1 MQLSKDT
8 IAKLKNFATINPN
21 LVYKGDGRLT
31 TISEVKNILAETNI
45 TEDIKTTFGIYDLTE
60 FLSALSL
67 IPDGDVT
74 FTDTAVEIKGG
85 GAKLKYT
92 YADTNI
98 LTAPTKTIDMPPA
111 DVTVV
116 LTAEQIDAIR
126 KAASTLGHNVL
137 RFEMYDNNKM
147 SISAVDST
155 GASKNTYSIDYDTS
169 TYADNV
175 RFKFDILINNL
186 KLTQGQYTVYLSHK
200 LISKWEGETTNYFIA
215 LEQTSTFENGN

>member
-1 MQLSKDT
+1 
-8 IAKLKNFATINPN
+8 
-21 LVYKGDGRLT
+21 
-31 TISEVKNILAETNI
+31 
-45 TEDIKTTFGIYDLTE
+45 
-60 FLSALSL
+60 
-67 IPDGDVT
+67 
-74 FTDTAVEIKGG
+74 
-85 GAKLKYT
+85 
-92 YADTNI
+92 
-98 LTAPTKTIDMPPA
+98 MPPA

>member
-1 MQLSKDT
+1 
-8 IAKLKNFATINPN
+8 
-21 LVYKGDGRLT
+21 
-31 TISEVKNILAETNI
+31 
-45 TEDIKTTFGIYDLTE
+45 
-60 FLSALSL
+60 
-67 IPDGDVT
+67 
-74 FTDTAVEIKGG
+74 
-85 GAKLKYT
+85 
-92 YADTNI
+92 
-98 LTAPTKTIDMPPA
+98 
-111 DVTVV
+111 
-116 LTAEQIDAIR
+116 
-126 KAASTLGHNVL
+126 
-137 RFEMYDNNKM
+137 M

>member
-45 TEDIKTTFGIYDLTE
+45 TEDIKSSFGIYDLTE

-126 KAASTLGHNVL
+126 KVEARFRPGSESGFGVGLGLAWGLHLLHGRV
-137 RFEMYDNNKM
+137 
-147 SISAVDST
+147 
-155 GASKNTYSIDYDTS
+155 
-169 TYADNV
+169 
-175 RFKFDILINNL
+175 
-186 KLTQGQYTVYLSHK
+186 QCHSHR
-200 LISKWEGETTNYFIA
+200 LA
-215 LEQTSTFENGN
+215 